1 MLLTVD
7 NGTGTTPP
15 PNNEPSGATTFRD
28 TINLNSDQG
37 GKRKKNSLHIGSV
50 SDSIKNPN

>member
-1 MLLTVD
+1 MTE

-15 PNNEPSGATTFRD
+15 PNNEPSGATTSRD